1 MEQLRQYSNKVRY
14 QTLKEANTAELIGY
28 IFFNIIQYLSGIL
41 FGYIR
46 QQSVNTYAQLLS
58 TYPSPELGWTVLVKA
73 DETNSY
79 KATLRQWNGSI
90 WVNLDTA
97 LYEDDIALS
106 GGSTKTLQE
115 IDDSK
120 AESGGSTRTLQ
131 QIDDSKAE
139 SGGSSKTLQQID
151 NFKLDKGQYL
161 GTAQNLYD
169 LIMSIEGGYN
179 GIASIDIVNP
189 IVRGYYI
196 SLTGGVFPNF
206 GNIVVPEGYSI
217 LYFED
222 GHWAYQN
229 ITLNPNDPILDT
241 DFF

>member
-1 MEQLRQYSNKVRY
+1 
-14 QTLKEANTAELIGY
+14 
-28 IFFNIIQYLSGIL
+28 
-41 FGYIR
+41 
-46 QQSVNTYAQLLS
+46 
-58 TYPSPELGWTVLVKA
+58 
-73 DETNSY
+73 
-79 KATLRQWNGSI
+79 
-90 WVNLDTA
+90 
-97 LYEDDIALS
+97 
-106 GGSTKTLQE
+106 
-115 IDDSK
+115 
-120 AESGGSTRTLQ
+120 
-131 QIDDSKAE
+131 
-139 SGGSSKTLQQID
+139 
-151 NFKLDKGQYL
+151 
-161 GTAQNLYD
+161 
-169 LIMSIEGGYN
+169 MSIEGGYN